1 MKCIRCNCDLE
12 VDDNYCP
19 KCGEMTACGY
29 VYFKKHPNEFK
40 DNSSLIG
47 SLFTLTS
54 ITIISFIV
62 MVLISGKDMFRP
74 YIEIKKEIYSLKQG
88 YRATLI
94 NTDNKYTNVVVDSRE
109 TAIEFIKKDLV
120 NETWYCRRNIDV
132 SLIEK
137 EIEEN
142 YKIPSVSLCDVDK
155 DTAKNIKKVID
166 RIYYLFPDIT
176 GYLTNI
182 TITNASNNEEYIA
195 YFEPMYTFVNNNLDI
210 NEYNKINK
218 TQILLNSYYYLNKD
232 ILSKGIDKEL
242 YPKGASY
249 DTLIAHELGHYIS
262 FVTLLKD
269 RGISD
274 VTFITKNNNYKY
286 EEVKEVLN
294 SGAYSKEIVEM
305 AVDRYNEKYDK
316 DIAIEEFIIN
326 ISKYASQKDGNNN
339 FNYDEVIAEAIYDYY
354 LNDGTASKCSLEI
367 VNILKERL
375 L

>member
-1 MKCIRCNCDLE
+1 M
-12 VDDNYCP
+12 
-19 KCGEMTACGY
+19 
-29 VYFKKHPNEFK
+29 
-40 DNSSLIG
+40 
-47 SLFTLTS
+47 
-54 ITIISFIV
+54 
-62 MVLISGKDMFRP
+62 
-74 YIEIKKEIYSLKQG
+74 
-88 YRATLI
+88 
-94 NTDNKYTNVVVDSRE
+94 VVDSRE

-354 LNDGTASKCSLEI
+354 LNDGNASKCSLEI

>member
-12 VDDNYCP
+12 VDDKDCP

-29 VYFKKHPNEFK
+29 VYFKKHTNEFK

-54 ITIISFIV
+54 ITTISFIV

-155 DTAKNIKKVID
+155 DIAKNIKKVID
-166 RIYYLFPDIT
+166 RIYYLFPNIT

-182 TITNASNNEEYIA
+182 TVTNASNNEEYIA

-210 NEYNKINK
+210 NEYNKVNK

-316 DIAIEEFIIN
+316 DIDKEEFIIN

-354 LNDGTASKCSLEI
+354 LNNDTASSCSLEI